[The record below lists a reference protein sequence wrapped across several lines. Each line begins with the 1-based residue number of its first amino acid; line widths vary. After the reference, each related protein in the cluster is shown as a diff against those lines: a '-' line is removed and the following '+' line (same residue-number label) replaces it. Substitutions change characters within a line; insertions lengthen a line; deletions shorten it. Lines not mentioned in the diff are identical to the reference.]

1 MLRKWFEN
9 QEMDAVLRYLVHWT
23 VLGDSEPV

>member
-1 MLRKWFEN
+1 MLRKWFGN